1 MGKHSGA
8 QKAESGN
15 PIFVMQTPEQ
25 ASQPPTEQ
33 NLADAAMIDRA
44 FAHRDQQPNQGQ

>member
-1 MGKHSGA
+1 MGKHSSGP
-8 QKAESGN
+8 KAESGN

-33 NLADAAMIDRA
+33 QQADVAMIDQA
-44 FAHRDQQPNQGQ
+44 FAHRDQPQPNR